1 MAKLLH
7 NDVKIEIIVKKSD
20 GVDYAKMD
28 NPSASKEKKINTVLW
43 SMGAHVVEFFEVTRV
58 AYDILCSCS
67 CCYYN

>member
-43 SMGAHVVEFFEVTRV
+43 SMAAHW
-58 AYDILCSCS
+58 
-67 CCYYN
+67 